1 MTGETGFWWMFNCII
16 TQNFRNFNSKKHR
29 IIWQFNKLVKRS
41 AKKKIRKIMANFLRQ
56 TRFFFEFSHYFDK
69 YRDKVVKIQKFYQS
83 IIWSRFAV
91 LSKLWSQECKSIIQ
105 DDQRQKKVVP
115 KDMEFYMRK
124 LAEGFSEVSLE
135 DVILNIKA

>member
-1 MTGETGFWWMFNCII
+1 
-16 TQNFRNFNSKKHR
+16 
-29 IIWQFNKLVKRS
+29 
-41 AKKKIRKIMANFLRQ
+41 MANFLRQ

-83 IIWSRFAV
+83 FILSRFAV
-91 LSKLWSQECKSIIQ
+91 LYKLWSQECKSIIL